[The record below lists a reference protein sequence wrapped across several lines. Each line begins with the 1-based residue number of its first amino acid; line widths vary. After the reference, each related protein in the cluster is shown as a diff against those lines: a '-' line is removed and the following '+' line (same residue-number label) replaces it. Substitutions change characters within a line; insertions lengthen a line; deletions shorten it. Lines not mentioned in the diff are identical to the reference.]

1 MLRMGKNPK
10 SESDNEHTT
19 DNPTNPYNTSQPAY
33 QPYQNQNPQAAPDQY
48 RQQAETAST
57 SRPVTESESLARD
70 IKDGILSGFVG
81 NGTTLTGE
89 ASFKGMLR
97 VDGHLSGQV
106 KSDGGTL
113 IVGNNGQ
120 VDADIAVAVATI
132 HGTVNGNILASQR
145 LELGR
150 AAKVK
155 GDIETPSLVIE
166 QGATFEGSCR
176 MVQLREAQDKKTTMG
191 ATPGNGALD
200 MSATKPVTDNTPKP
214 NMTDTA
220 TPRPADTSAARPAE
234 TSKATNAPR

>member
-1 MLRMGKNPK
+1 MGKNPK
-10 SESDNEHTT
+10 ADQADSESTIDHQT
-19 DNPTNPYNTSQPAY
+19 PQHNTAQQNY
-33 QPYQNQNPQAAPDQY
+33 QPYQNQQAADSQY
-48 RQQAETAST
+48 RPQTETASA

-70 IKDGILSGFVG
+70 IKDGVLSGFVG

-106 KSDGGTL
+106 NSEGGTL

-132 HGTVNGNILASQR
+132 HGTVNGNVIASQR

-166 QGATFEGSCR
+166 QGAVFEGSCR
-176 MVQLREAQDKKTTMG
+176 MVQMREAQDKKTTG
-191 ATPGNGALD
+191 AGRGNGLLD
-200 MSATKPVTDNTPKP
+200 TSSIKPVS
-214 NMTDTA
+214 DTA
-220 TPRPADTSAARPAE
+220 AVTTDSTAKPAE
-234 TSKATNAPR
+234 ASKASNAPV

>member
-10 SESDNEHTT
+10 ADQAEGEHTT
-19 DNPTNPYNTSQPAY
+19 DNPATQYNASQQSY
-33 QPYQNQNPQAAPDQY
+33 QPYQNQQADSQY
-48 RQQAETAST
+48 RPQAETAST

-70 IKDGILSGFVG
+70 IKEGILSGFVG

-120 VDADIAVAVATI
+120 VDADINVAVATI
-132 HGTVNGNILASQR
+132 HGTVNGNVTASQR

-155 GDIETPSLVIE
+155 GDIETPTLVIE

-176 MVQLREAQDKKTTMG
+176 MIQLREAQDKKTMG
-191 ATPGNGALD
+191 AGRGNGVLD
-200 MSATKPVTDNTPKP
+200 TTGIKPTSDTTSSSTAAATDS
-214 NMTDTA
+214 TA
-220 TPRPADTSAARPAE
+220 KPAE
-234 TSKATNAPR
+234 TSKASNAPT

>member
-10 SESDNEHTT
+10 ADQAESEHTT
-19 DNPTNPYNTSQPAY
+19 DNPTTQYNTSQQNY
-33 QPYQNQNPQAAPDQY
+33 QQPYQNQNAQPADAY
-48 RQQAETAST
+48 RQPETAST

-106 KSDGGTL
+106 KSEGGTL

-132 HGTVNGNILASQR
+132 HGTVNGNVTASQR

-155 GDIETPSLVIE
+155 GDIETPSLIIE
-166 QGATFEGSCR
+166 QGASFEGNCR
-176 MVQLREAQDKKTTMG
+176 MVQSREAQDKKNLS
-191 ATPGNGALD
+191 AKSGNGVLD
-200 MSATKPVTDNTPKP
+200 TTGIKPANATSDSTPSS
-214 NMTDTA
+214 T
-220 TPRPADTSAARPAE
+220 PAE
-234 TSKATNAPR
+234 TSKA